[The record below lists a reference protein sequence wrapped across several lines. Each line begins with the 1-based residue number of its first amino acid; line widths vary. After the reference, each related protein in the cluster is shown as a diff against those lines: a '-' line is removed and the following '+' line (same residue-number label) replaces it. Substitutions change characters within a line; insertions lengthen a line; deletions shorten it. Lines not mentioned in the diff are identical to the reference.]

1 MIKTILASV
10 TWRDAAVFGAMAM
23 AIAAF
28 AAQNARAAS
37 PQDMLKKFQ
46 AEAQKAGD
54 FPAGGFSA
62 KRGKAFFL
70 ARHAGG
76 KPATPSCTTCHTDS
90 PLKAGKTRT
99 GKVIQPMAISRTP
112 DRYSDPEKVAKW
124 FRRNCKS
131 VLGRECTPR
140 EKGDFLAYML
150 SQ

>member
-1 MIKTILASV
+1 MIRDIAIISGLTLA
-10 TWRDAAVFGAMAM
+10 AALFVAGAAE
-23 AIAAF
+23 
-28 AAQNARAAS
+28 AAS
-37 PQDMLKKFQ
+37 PQEMLKRYE
-46 AEAQKAGD
+46 AEAKAAGD

-62 KRGKAFFL
+62 ERGKAFFL
-70 ARHAGG
+70 ARHKGG

-99 GKVIQPMAISRTP
+99 GKVIQPMALSKTP
-112 DRYSDPEKVAKW
+112 DRYSDPEKVEKW

-140 EKGDFLAYML
+140 EKGDFLTYMI